1 VIVLKKMLREA
12 GDRPL
17 LQSEGWAA
25 NVELLGLAAP
35 HARRIEES
43 PLELRYHLH
52 ARDSRFKAVRAL
64 RDLLKVRG
72 IQWRPA
78 GTETPA

>member
-1 VIVLKKMLREA
+1 VLKKMLREA
-12 GDRPL
+12 GERPL
-17 LQSEGWAA
+17 LQAEGWAA
-25 NVELLGLAAP
+25 NLELLGLAAP

-52 ARDSRFKAVRAL
+52 ARDSRFKTVRAL

-72 IQWRPA
+72 TQWRPS
-78 GTETPA
+78 TPEPVA